1 GDWARTDQ
9 DGPVLPLDDQSP
21 PVAVTP
27 AGARYSVDH
36 EEQYVEWMGFSF
48 YLSFSR
54 DTGLSLFDIR
64 HKGQRILYELGL
76 QEALAHYA
84 GNDPVQSGTSYLDT
98 YYGFGPYALQ
108 LVPGYDCPSYATYM
122 NTSYYVGET
131 THTHINSVCFF
142 EFDADY
148 PMQRHS
154 TSSYVANTKN
164 VYFSVRSVS
173 TVGNYDYMFTYSFH
187 MDGSIHVEV
196 RASGY
201 IQSAYYAHNAD
212 YGYHIHDYLSGSMHD
227 HVLNY
232 KADFDIF
239 GTDNTMELT
248 TNVPVTESYVWS
260 DHPRNTMKLK
270 RSHIQNEDES
280 RLFLDFNSQ
289 TQYRIVNTDVRN
301 KKDTEPRSAHPYN
314 NQDVYNPVIDFDEIF
329 NGENLEQEDLAVWF
343 NLGMHHVPHTGDLP
357 NTVFT
362 TAHSGIQFM
371 PLNYFDTDIS
381 KQTVNMVRINYNGGN
396 VSKVKTF
403 GQEEATC
410 FVDLSE
416 QEPDLSDYQ
425 GDVVIRKFPYN
436 PNDPYF
442 ETDSIV

>member
-1 GDWARTDQ
+1 MDSDTF
-9 DGPVLPLDDQSP
+9 LD
-21 PVAVTP
+21 
-27 AGARYSVDH
+27 
-36 EEQYVEWMGFSF
+36 
-48 YLSFSR
+48 
-54 DTGLSLFDIR
+54 
-64 HKGQRILYELGL
+64 
-76 QEALAHYA
+76 
-84 GNDPVQSGTSYLDT
+84 
-98 YYGFGPYALQ
+98 
-108 LVPGYDCPSYATYM
+108 
-122 NTSYYVGET
+122 
-131 THTHINSVCFF
+131 
-142 EFDADY
+142 
-148 PMQRHS
+148 
-154 TSSYVANTKN
+154 
-164 VYFSVRSVS
+164 
-173 TVGNYDYMFTYSFH
+173 DYMFTYSFH

-248 TNVPVTESYVWS
+248 TNVPPVTESYVWS

-270 RSHIQNEDES
+270 RSHIKNEDES
-280 RLFLDFNSQ
+280 RLFWDFNSQ

-301 KKDTEPRSAHPYN
+301 KYGEYRGYRILPSDNAIHLTIQDSSNLVNSANWAKHDLMITKRKDTEPRSAHAYN
-314 NQDVYNPVIDFDEIF
+314 NQDVYNPVIDFDEFF

-343 NLGMHHVPHTGDLP
+343 NLGMHHVPHTGELLTLIPYSKTECRFADNLSQGDLP

-381 KQTVNMVRINYNGGN
+381 KQTVNMVRINYNDGN
-396 VSKVKTF
+396 VSNVKTF

-410 FVDLSE
+410 SVDLSE
-416 QEPDLSDYQ
+416 QEPDLYDYQ
-425 GDVVIRKFPYN
+425 GDVVSCFHA
-436 PNDPYF
+436 
-442 ETDSIV
+442 EVLGGLSH

>member
-1 GDWARTDQ
+1 MGSD
-9 DGPVLPLDDQSP
+9 VFLD
-21 PVAVTP
+21 
-27 AGARYSVDH
+27 
-36 EEQYVEWMGFSF
+36 
-48 YLSFSR
+48 
-54 DTGLSLFDIR
+54 
-64 HKGQRILYELGL
+64 
-76 QEALAHYA
+76 
-84 GNDPVQSGTSYLDT
+84 
-98 YYGFGPYALQ
+98 
-108 LVPGYDCPSYATYM
+108 
-122 NTSYYVGET
+122 
-131 THTHINSVCFF
+131 
-142 EFDADY
+142 
-148 PMQRHS
+148 
-154 TSSYVANTKN
+154 
-164 VYFSVRSVS
+164 
-173 TVGNYDYMFTYSFH
+173 DYMFTYSFH

-280 RLFLDFNSQ
+280 RLFWDFNSQ

-301 KKDTEPRSAHPYN
+301 KYGEYRGYRILPSDNAIHLTIQDSSNLVNAANWAKHDLMITKRKDTEPRSAHPYN
-314 NQDVYNPVIDFDEIF
+314 NQDVYNPVIDFDEFF

-343 NLGMHHVPHTGDLP
+343 NLGMHHVPHTGKLLASSSRKKKKKKKKDESRMADELSPGDLP
-357 NTVFT
+357 NTVFS
-362 TAHSGIQFM
+362 TAHSGVQFM

-410 FVDLSE
+410 SVDLSE

-425 GDVVIRKFPYN
+425 GDVVSFPHT
-436 PNDPYF
+436 
-442 ETDSIV
+442 EALE